1 MVRQVKAV
9 GDRRRAVRAIL
20 LAVATLYPAA
30 ANFARGAEPE
40 PAKLRANTLEAF
52 DRYVKLTEARNEAEL
67 KRGTN
72 LLWIDELPAGQRA
85 QAYAALKRGD
95 VEMKKLEMLDGG
107 KPIACTGGIS
117 HPWMAVVFIT
127 GAK

>member
-72 LLWIDELPAGQRA
+72 LLWIDELPPGQRPQPYPALTPA
-85 QAYAALKRGD
+85 QLQ
-95 VEMKKLEMLDGG
+95 MK
-107 KPIACTGGIS
+107 
-117 HPWMAVVFIT
+117 
-127 GAK
+127 